1 METTIMGLYGVQG
14 LRIWGIYWDNGK
26 EKGNYY
32 SIIGYILGI
41 LIGIVEKKK
50 ETTTMDLN

>member
-1 METTIMGLYGVQG
+1 METTIMGLYGA
-14 LRIWGIYWDNGK
+14 WGIYWDHGK

-50 ETTTMDLN
+50 ETTTVDLN